1 MEKKDDNTIQP
12 NNDKKIEESNI
23 KKPKKRGRKPKNLL
37 NPNAPKKS
45 IKKEKKRKEKIGNH
59 DFGMVEK
66 DTSGISTE
74 HLILHLKIN
83 TQDSKFKPNHQTE
96 QDLLA
101 YTPELNEPLPYEML
115 PSDSYPCPL
124 VNPLEDDPSDNT
136 ESPKVLN
143 STKEDKK
150 MKNSIHS
157 TKKNENNEEK
167 ENLDLEYT
175 EDGKRKWISENTCSQ
190 VINKNNYQN
199 LSSFQQ
205 KSERVNKSATDV
217 PVHHLPPITDINCWW
232 CCHSFTWNPFVLPIS
247 KENNKV
253 YRSIGCFC
261 CPECCAAYIFESGK
275 RATIKPIHSLASYL
289 MDGVGKPDLIV
300 DGYASPHGFALKPSH
315 AKMLQ
320 DADIIFW
327 VGEDIENF
335 LEKPLKSI
343 AKNAEKIELMEIK
356 KLTKLKFRERNIF
369 DEHDD
374 HGHDDHAKKD
384 DHDDHDHDKKG
395 HKEDDHDDHDHD
407 KKGHKEEGHDDHGH
421 GHEGHAHGEFDPHIW
436 LDPMNAKI
444 ILDEMA
450 IHLIENDQKNEKK
463 YKENL
468 KSAHK
473 DLDKLTKK
481 IKSDLNKD
489 FKSVVFHDAYQYFEK
504 RFGIN
509 ILGAFTVNTD
519 VMPGAEQLAEIR
531 EVIEHDKVSCIFSEP
546 QFNPDIIKAVAK
558 DMNIATGVIDPLGAT
573 LDPGKDLY
581 FDLINNMSKS
591 FKGC

>member
-1 MEKKDDNTIQP
+1 MKT
-12 NNDKKIEESNI
+12 I
-23 KKPKKRGRKPKNLL
+23 KKFP
-37 NPNAPKKS
+37 
-45 IKKEKKRKEKIGNH
+45 
-59 DFGMVEK
+59 
-66 DTSGISTE
+66 
-74 HLILHLKIN
+74 LILTILSFLTI
-83 TQDSKFKPNHQTE
+83 F
-96 QDLLA
+96 
-101 YTPELNEPLPYEML
+101 TP
-115 PSDSYPCPL
+115 
-124 VNPLEDDPSDNT
+124 VNAEI
-136 ESPKVLN
+136 KV
-143 STKEDKK
+143 
-150 MKNSIHS
+150 
-157 TKKNENNEEK
+157 
-167 ENLDLEYT
+167 
-175 EDGKRKWISENTCSQ
+175 
-190 VINKNNYQN
+190 V
-199 LSSFQQ
+199 
-205 KSERVNKSATDV
+205 
-217 PVHHLPPITDINCWW
+217 
-232 CCHSFTWNPFVLPIS
+232 
-247 KENNKV
+247 
-253 YRSIGCFC
+253 
-261 CPECCAAYIFESGK
+261 
-275 RATIKPIHSLASYL
+275 ATIKPIHSLASYL

-374 HGHDDHAKKD
+374 HGHDDHAKKA
-384 DHDDHDHDKKG
+384 DHDAHDHDKKG
-395 HKEDDHDDHDHD
+395 HKEDDHDDHR
-407 KKGHKEEGHDDHGH
+407 H

-436 LDPMNAKI
+436 LDPLNAKI